1 MIEFGQEL
9 YWKFTRV
16 GSKLKIQLS
25 TKQFEGAIK
34 PAFEI
39 EDGYNLVPMYPLF
52 LTQILYT
59 LMFKNL
65 DSQTALGRGRT
76 DASTYTSTGV
86 TNRNTFCYG
95 TTNAEDNVKF
105 LGMEDYFGNRRW
117 WIDGCYYN
125 NNRDILIGK
134 GNFNNTGSGYE
145 NFGQAASS
153 NFSGYIDKVQ
163 GGNNTSFI
171 PATTGGSATT
181 YYCDYGHVYAGRLP
195 SFGGG
200 IRSITSN
207 AGAFS
212 LYSYE
217 ASYSYA
223 GIGGRLFCSRN
234 DKIYIGAYL
243 GVEQNGKLR
252 SISGEESANDKTI
265 GSFRDLARAN
275 N

>member
-1 MIEFGQEL
+1 MISLKKEDGTTTNLTGTDGDVMIEFGQEL

-195 SFGGG
+195 SFGGVFG
-200 IRSITSN
+200 LLLRMLAPSLCIRM
-207 AGAFS
+207 
-212 LYSYE
+212 
-217 ASYSYA
+217 
-223 GIGGRLFCSRN
+223 RLP
-234 DKIYIGAYL
+234 IL
-243 GVEQNGKLR
+243 MLV
-252 SISGEESANDKTI
+252 SAV
-265 GSFRDLARAN
+265 GCFALAMTRFI
-275 N
+275 